1 MLADTAGRT
10 VLGETAVAHL
20 TVLDLGSPS
29 PWAHQSVVD
38 PDPQTLGL
46 TSTHLAYVIYTSG
59 STGSPKG
66 VMVEHKSAINLT
78 QAQIALFGVSSSS
91 RVVQFT
97 SCSFDVSVAEILLAW
112 GSGAE
117 LHLPLDD
124 ERRVPEEFQDYLAH
138 HAITHALSPPALL
151 QGLSDFTRLTTL
163 QTLVLGG
170 EAPSSALI
178 STINTAINVFNAY
191 GPTEATVCATTWL
204 CPVDFD
210 ALAVP

>member
-1 MLADTAGRT
+1 
-10 VLGETAVAHL
+10 VAHL

-59 STGSPKG
+59 STGTPKG

-97 SCSFDVSVAEILLAW
+97 SCSFDVSVAEIL
-112 GSGAE
+112 
-117 LHLPLDD
+117 
-124 ERRVPEEFQDYLAH
+124 
-138 HAITHALSPPALL
+138 
-151 QGLSDFTRLTTL
+151 
-163 QTLVLGG
+163 
-170 EAPSSALI
+170 
-178 STINTAINVFNAY
+178 
-191 GPTEATVCATTWL
+191 
-204 CPVDFD
+204 
-210 ALAVP
+210 